1 VLALIP
7 ARAGSKRIPLKNIK
21 LLNNIPLIA
30 YTITTAKSLFNPV
43 IVSSDSNEIL
53 IIASNYGAIPLKR
66 PVEYCQDDSTDF
78 DVVNHMLNHYPTDY
92 IAYLRP
98 TTPLRDEI
106 IVHNAEHLFMKMNEL
121 STKNENVVNNTQ
133 TINWTGLR
141 SVELMAESAWK
152 CFMRENG
159 ALIPFYEGCNLPNQ
173 LVIPTYKANG
183 YIDIIDTN
191 WVVRQDLFGPRCY
204 GYVTPPV
211 IEVDTLE
218 EFAYLEWSMM
228 HEKGQ

>member
-1 VLALIP
+1 MLALIP
-7 ARAGSKRIPLKNIK
+7 ARAGSKRIPMKNIK
-21 LLNNIPLIA
+21 RLNNIPLIA
-30 YTITTAKSLFNPV
+30 YTINTAKALFNPV

-66 PVEYCQDDSTDF
+66 PPKYCQDDSTDF
-78 DVVNHMLNHYPTDY
+78 DVVQHMLNHYPTDY

-98 TTPLRDEI
+98 TTPVRDEI
-106 IVHNAEHLFMKMNEL
+106 VVHNAEHLFSRMNDARV
-121 STKNENVVNNTQ
+121 NVTQ

-141 SVELMAESAWK
+141 SVELMPESAWK

-173 LVIPTYKANG
+173 LVKPTYKANG

>member
-1 VLALIP
+1 MLALIP
-7 ARAGSKRIPLKNIK
+7 ARAGSKRVPMKNIK
-21 LLNNIPLIA
+21 RLNNIPLIA
-30 YTITTAKSLFNPV
+30 YTINTAKALFNPV

-66 PVEYCQDDSTDF
+66 PLEYCQDDSTDF
-78 DVVNHMLNHYPTDY
+78 DVVMHFLNHYPTDY

-98 TTPLRDEI
+98 TTPLRESKIIQECLD
-106 IVHNAEHLFMKMNEL
+106 IVH
-121 STKNENVVNNTQ
+121 SWVNDTQ

-173 LVIPTYKANG
+173 LVKPTYKANG

-191 WVVRQDLFGPRCY
+191 WVVRQDLFGPRVY

>member
-1 VLALIP
+1 MIALIP
-7 ARAGSKRIPLKNIK
+7 ARAGSKRIPMKNIK
-21 LLNNIPLIA
+21 RLNNIPLIA
-30 YTITTAKSLFNPV
+30 YTITTAKALFNPV

-66 PVEYCQDDSTDF
+66 PLEYCQDDSTDF
-78 DVVNHMLNHYPTDY
+78 DVVQHFLNHYPTDY

-106 IVHNAEHLFMKMNEL
+106 IVHNAEHLFSRMNADRV
-121 STKNENVVNNTQ
+121 NVTQ

-152 CFMRENG
+152 CFMLENG
-159 ALIPFYEGCNLPNQ
+159 HLIPFCEGYNLPNQ
-173 LVIPTYKANG
+173 LVNPTYKANG

-191 WVVRQDLFGPRCY
+191 WIGYKDLFGPRVY

-211 IEVDTLE
+211 IEVDTQE
-218 EFAYLEWSMM
+218 EFEYLEWSMT
-228 HEKGQ
+228 KNVNR